1 MLNFTFL
8 VLCSFSYLFFL
19 LLMLSNSA
27 YQYSFADEDNVSA
40 VAANLQEL
48 SIENH
53 DKYSSHEEDRP
64 AVLIPDHL
72 LIYSEECSQL
82 SFGSFG
88 SRPLNN
94 NLEEVS
100 HVAPQIEH
108 ADARHAP
115 YY

>member
-1 MLNFTFL
+1 MLDLIFL
-8 VLCSFSYLFFL
+8 FYFWVFI
-19 LLMLSNSA
+19 LSNSA
-27 YQYSFADEDNVSA
+27 CQYSFADEDNVSS

-53 DKYSSHEEDRP
+53 DKYSSHEENRP

-94 NLEEVS
+94 NLEEAS
-100 HVAPQIEH
+100 DVAPQIER
-108 ADARHAP
+108 ADARHVP
-115 YY
+115 LLLIFLF